1 MKTIKYG
8 FFALIVAGIFSLLFV
23 AINRNSS
30 NRHTPAP
37 AESNTSTPAESGV
50 QEKLEALTEP
60 TNNIR
65 TNRTVT
71 FTISPKF
78 GGFRKQ

>member
-8 FFALIVAGIFSLLFV
+8 FFVLIVVGIFSLLV
-23 AINRNSS
+23 AINRTSS
-30 NRHTPAP
+30 NGHVP

-50 QEKLEALTEP
+50 QEKLEARTEQP
-60 TNNIR
+60 STNNVV
-65 TNRTVT
+65 TNVVV
-71 FTISPKF
+71 FKISPKF

>member
-8 FFALIVAGIFSLLFV
+8 FFAFIVAGIFSLLFV

-30 NRHTPAP
+30 KHTP

-50 QEKLEALTEP
+50 QEKLETRTEP
-60 TNNIR
+60 TNSAR

-78 GGFRKQ
+78 GGFKKQ